1 MKRIVLVLCITLLL
15 ILSGCGVD
23 INEISLV
30 SNYDVDNSNDY
41 IISSKSNLGFKL
53 VDLNLEDDIS
63 DNVYFLGYL
72 VNKDMDID
80 AENQFVKSVSV
91 GKTCISITS
100 TVLDLG
106 RNINRNIIVDLVN
119 NLNEKINSEGS
130 VKVFENLEN
139 SSPYIVS
146 KNDKF
151 VFIDYVTTIPNSY
164 DRIMYYRIILQD
176 ISLLNTDLSEEE
188 IAILPDCLQE
198 LLDVLGIKESIEIPK
213 RMK

>member
-1 MKRIVLVLCITLLL
+1 MKKIVLVLSLALLL
-15 ILSGCGVD
+15 LLSACGVN
-23 INEISLV
+23 INEVSLISK
-30 SNYDVDNSNDY
+30 YDVDNTNDY

-53 VDLNLEDDIS
+53 VDLNLEDDLS

-72 VNKDMDID
+72 VSKDMDID
-80 AENQFVKSVSV
+80 AENQFVKSLSV

-100 TVLDLG
+100 SVLDLG

-119 NLNEKINSEGS
+119 NLNEKINSEGT
-130 VKVFENLEN
+130 VKICENLEN
-139 SSPYIVS
+139 SSPYIIS
-146 KNDKF
+146 KNDEF

-164 DRIMYYRIILQD
+164 DRLMYYRIILQD

-198 LLDVLGIKESIEIPK
+198 LLDVLGIKESIELPK
-213 RMK
+213 K